1 MMKKVILV
9 IAVCFSTAGL
19 FAQTNPQE
27 TSEKVCHE
35 DGVVRKNGKLMV
47 IKDGQ
52 KTEMTQIVSLSDG
65 SVVRTDGSIT
75 NKNGSTSRLSNGEHI
90 SMSGKKSKK
99 EGDKKRDGNKMEQK
113 NQKQN
118 QMKRNDQNRQSAPEQ
133 GTTPGQGTNSN
144 Q

>member
-1 MMKKVILV
+1 MKKVILV
-9 IAVCFSTAGL
+9 IAICFSSAGL

-75 NKNGSTSRLSNGEHI
+75 NKNGLLQDYQMVSIFQCQE
-90 SMSGKKSKK
+90 
-99 EGDKKRDGNKMEQK
+99 K
-113 NQKQN
+113 NQKKMGIRKEMTIKWN
-118 QMKRNDQNRQSAPEQ
+118 KKIKNRIK
-133 GTTPGQGTNSN
+133 
-144 Q
+144 